1 MSPLSRPFGQTRN
14 AILRDSEAAALYLEE
29 ALAAGDTEAFK
40 LALRNVVEAQGGMT
54 ALARETELSRE
65 TLYRT
70 LSESGNPTLETLSK
84 VLGALGL
91 RVAVR
96 VDGVATASRPQAQP

>member
-1 MSPLSRPFGQTRN
+1 MIAPARPLLQTRN
-14 AILRDSEAAALYLEE
+14 AILRDPETATLYLEE

-40 LALRNVVEAQGGMT
+40 LALPNVVEARGGMT
-54 ALARETELSRE
+54 ALANETALSRE
-65 TLYRT
+65 ALYRT
-70 LSESGNPTLETLSK
+70 LSGSGNPTLETLSR

-96 VDGVATASRPQAQP
+96 VEGAAPDARPQAQQ